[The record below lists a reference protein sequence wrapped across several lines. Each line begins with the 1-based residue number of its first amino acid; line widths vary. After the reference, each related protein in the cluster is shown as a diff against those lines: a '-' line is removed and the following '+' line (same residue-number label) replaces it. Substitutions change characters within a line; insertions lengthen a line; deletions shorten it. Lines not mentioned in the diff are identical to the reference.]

1 MQQLPFYFFS
11 KMVLGLLLFAACQ
24 PSTQLQVLRP
34 ATFAFPDHIESI
46 ATVNRSVPDKKFGN
60 LWEGLFTGEAIG
72 QDYDGARAA
81 IDGLTKLL
89 TTTPRFTV
97 KHTQLDLEGGNN
109 LGRLPSPLSWQ
120 EVKRICEQY
129 GTDAIAALEFF
140 DSDMYNDMAISERTV
155 KDKNGND
162 ILITDYTA
170 FLTANIRLGWRIYDP
185 TNKQIIDE
193 FFVEAAKEWQGDG
206 SSEQNAIRNLPDY
219 YRAVGETGYMAGE
232 KYGQRIAPTWMDVR
246 RNYFPKGH
254 PKMEEANKLAK
265 ANNWQ
270 KAAAIWNALSEQG
283 NDAKLQGQ
291 AAYNMAVACEVEG
304 KLTLAH
310 QWASKAYEQ
319 FENKKA
325 KSYIRILEQRLWEQ
339 EQLKQQMK

>member
-1 MQQLPFYFFS
+1 MKQLCALFFS
-11 KMVLGLLLFAACQ
+11 TTLCYLLLFTACQ
-24 PSTQLQVLRP
+24 PTTQLQVLQP
-34 ATFAFPDHIESI
+34 ATFAFPEHIESI

-60 LWEGLFTGEAIG
+60 LWEGLFSGESIG
-72 QDYDGARAA
+72 QDYDGARSA
-81 IDGLTKLL
+81 IEGLTRLL

-97 KHTQLDLEGGNN
+97 KHTELDLEGGNN
-109 LGRLPSPLSWQ
+109 IGRLPPPMAWS
-120 EVKRICEQY
+120 EVQRISQQY

-206 SSEQNAIRNLPDY
+206 SSTQNAIRNLPDV
-219 YRAVGETGYMAGE
+219 YRAVSETGFMAGE
-232 KYGQRIAPTWMDVR
+232 KYGQRIAPTWLTVR
-246 RNYFPKGH
+246 RSYFPKGH
-254 PKMEEANKLAK
+254 PKMEEANQLAK

-283 NDAKLQGQ
+283 NDPKLQGQ
-291 AAYNMAVACEVEG
+291 ASYNMAVACEVEG
-304 KLTLAH
+304 KLELAH
-310 QWASKAYEQ
+310 QWATKAFEE

-325 KSYIRILEQRLWEQ
+325 KTYQRILEQRLWEQ
-339 EQLKQQMK
+339 EQLRQQMK